1 MRPPTRRLF
10 SYEAFLDERRAL
22 RRLEAERPREG
33 CPEPEEEPL
42 PQRGEPESELEPAD
56 LLELAP

>member
-10 SYEAFLDERRAL
+10 SYEAFLEERRAL

-42 PQRGEPESELEPAD
+42 PPTPEGGEPESELEPDMA
-56 LLELAP
+56 